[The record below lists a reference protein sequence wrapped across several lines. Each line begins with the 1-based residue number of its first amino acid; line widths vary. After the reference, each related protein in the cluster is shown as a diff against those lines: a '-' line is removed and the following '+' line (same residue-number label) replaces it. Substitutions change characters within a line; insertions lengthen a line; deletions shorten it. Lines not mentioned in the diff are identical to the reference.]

1 MKKDLEGAKLLNEL
15 VDLVRMKNGDYA
27 PEALAGL
34 LSTVVT
40 NDQLQAL
47 VNHLTEQ
54 LDDYEIN
61 IPTGRSLHTAGE

>member
-1 MKKDLEGAKLLNEL
+1 MEKDLEGAKLLNEL
-15 VDLVRMKNGDYA
+15 VDLVRIKNGDYA

-47 VNHLTEQ
+47 VNHLKEEQ
-54 LDDYEIN
+54 
-61 IPTGRSLHTAGE
+61 